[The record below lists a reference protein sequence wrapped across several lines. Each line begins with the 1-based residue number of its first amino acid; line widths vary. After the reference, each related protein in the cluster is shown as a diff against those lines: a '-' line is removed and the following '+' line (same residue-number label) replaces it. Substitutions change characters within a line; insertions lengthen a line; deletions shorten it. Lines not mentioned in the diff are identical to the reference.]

1 MYILI
6 VQFKKFTEMENLLEK
21 LQSLKGVTI
30 DDEMISQLLQA
41 AKASTVSEASV
52 PEGFDDICRNGN
64 DHVDDILIASR
75 AAELELESMRR
86 YFSRP
91 SATTVQGIDGLKDE
105 DLSSDSDDEIAETKT
120 VEESVLD
127 KLLAKNSMVAINDD
141 EEETHSADDVSAEV
155 DMSHIPT
162 TLVIPYGSQFI
173 PLGKVISVVDN
184 LLVIGE
190 INPVEAAEVGNTSS
204 GSVACDVE
212 SMVFLAGSE
221 PLEVI
226 GMIVDTLG
234 TVRHPMHLVLVSNK
248 GLVDRLKASDKLIG
262 AAVCTLTSHSRLV
275 EVDQIG
281 GHLAI
286 RGCPQVAELEDYD
299 DDGADDEEQSL
310 PVTTPG
316 NPQHQQRR
324 FPPTG
329 PHSYRR

>member
-1 MYILI
+1 MD
-6 VQFKKFTEMENLLEK
+6 NLLEK

-30 DDEMISQLLQA
+30 DDNMITQLLQA
-41 AKASTVSEASV
+41 AQSSAGKSPVRA
-52 PEGFDDICRNGN
+52 GFDDICRSDV
-64 DHVDDILIASR
+64 DHVDDILVASR

-86 YFSRP
+86 YFSNP
-91 SATTVQGIDGLKDE
+91 SAKEAQGIDGLADE
-105 DLSSDSDDEIAETKT
+105 DLSSDSEDESLELKA
-120 VEESVLD
+120 EESVLD
-127 KLLAKNSMVAINDD
+127 KLLAKNSMVAINDE
-141 EEETHSADDVSAEV
+141 EEETQSVDDLATDV

-162 TLVIPYGSQFI
+162 TVVIPYGAQFV

-190 INPVEAAEVGNTSS
+190 VNPVEAVGSEAVPTH
-204 GSVACDVE
+204 SVACDVE

-221 PLEVI
+221 ALEVV

-248 GLVDRLKASDKLIG
+248 ALIERLKSSSQLIG
-262 AAVCTLTSHSRLV
+262 TSVCSLTSHSRVV

-286 RGCPQVAELEDYD
+286 RGCPQIAELEDYD
-299 DDGADDEEQSL
+299 DDGADDDEAVM
-310 PVTTPG
+310 PVMTPKRSQ
-316 NPQHQQRR
+316 PPPPPPQRR
-324 FPPTG
+324 FNG